1 MEMHACMAELKA
13 EGIPFDESIQ
23 RGVMIEIP
31 AAALIAD
38 ALAKECEFFSI
49 GTNDLIQYT
58 LAVDRVN
65 ETVARLYQ
73 PTHPA
78 VLQLIDLSV
87 TAAHAHGLKVSVCG
101 ETAADPVMAVL
112 FVGMGVDELSMSP
125 NLIRLVKR
133 AVSQMSFA
141 DAKALADTVRRMKGT
156 PADKVYTFCRNQLIK
171 LVPDLLFL
179 Q

>member
-1 MEMHACMAELKA
+1 
-13 EGIPFDESIQ
+13 
-23 RGVMIEIP
+23 
-31 AAALIAD
+31 
-38 ALAKECEFFSI
+38 
-49 GTNDLIQYT
+49 
-58 LAVDRVN
+58 
-65 ETVARLYQ
+65 
-73 PTHPA
+73 
-78 VLQLIDLSV
+78 
-87 TAAHAHGLKVSVCG
+87 
-101 ETAADPVMAVL
+101 TAADPVMAVL